1 MALHLLFNLL
11 LCVALWYNLPLARL
25 PLLGE
30 KDLKLFELFFLAL
43 IAFYS
48 LIGRQQ
54 AFSLLR
60 GEPVVRRFAL
70 FALWA
75 SLLSLGH
82 FLLGGA
88 GNPGVLLSFF
98 LRLWGAFFVFI
109 HLRLH
114 PVTSRTTLNM
124 FFVLAAANSAAIL
137 AQSRGWLP
145 LLFDEKYAAYGIDA
159 FSGLLSPN
167 RTLPGHA
174 HFLALA
180 AWALFKEK
188 SNHPVRHL
196 LLDGLFYFLNLG
208 AILVSGSRTAWVV
221 TSVYFVCIPLLARRR
236 FFLTMI
242 VLLLSAFLVVQ
253 IMETQVQHVVQ
264 RRVLTKIQYGD
275 TTLEMVDS
283 VDAGRLDILQKT
295 LHGIGNH
302 PLVLLVGTGVYQAGS
317 VIGAQSAH
325 NMYLNMVVEHGL
337 LGFTLWFLFFIQ
349 LGRYCL
355 GHANPHLGA
364 LFLALATSL
373 AAGEILYAYR
383 PAQAFLAMFF
393 LVLAS
398 AMNLPEEAR
407 QRFPA
412 RSLLR
417 SQTPV
422 FG

>member
-1 MALHLLFNLL
+1 MG
-11 LCVALWYNLPLARL
+11 LWYNLPLARL

-30 KDLKLFELFFLAL
+30 KDLKLFEIFFLAL

-60 GEPVVRRFAL
+60 GEPVLRRFAL

-98 LRLWGAFFVFI
+98 LRLWGALFVFI

-114 PVTSRTTLNM
+114 PASSRTTLRY
-124 FFVLAAANSAAIL
+124 FFALAALNAAAIL
-137 AQSRGWLP
+137 AQARGWLP
-145 LLFDEKYAAYGIDA
+145 LFFDEKYAAYGVEA
-159 FSGLLSPN
+159 FSGFLGPN

-180 AWALFKEK
+180 AWGLFKEK
-188 SNHPVRHL
+188 SNHPLRHL
-196 LLDGLFYFLNLG
+196 LIDGLFYFLNLG
-208 AILVSGSRTAWVV
+208 AILVSGSRTAWAV

-236 FFLTMI
+236 FLLTMI

-264 RRVLTKIQYGD
+264 RRVLTNLQDDD
-275 TTLEMVDS
+275 TALELVGS
-283 VDAGRLDILQKT
+283 VDAGRLDILQKVM
-295 LHGIGNH
+295 LGIGNH
-302 PLVLLVGTGVYQAGS
+302 PLVLLVGTGVYRAGS

-325 NMYLNMVVEHGL
+325 NMYLNMVVELGL